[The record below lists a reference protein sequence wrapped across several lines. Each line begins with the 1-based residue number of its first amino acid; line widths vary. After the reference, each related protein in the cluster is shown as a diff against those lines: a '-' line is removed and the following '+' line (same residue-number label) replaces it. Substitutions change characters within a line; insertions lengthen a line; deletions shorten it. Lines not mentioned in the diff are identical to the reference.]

1 MPGYLKI
8 PQNKLFRVSITSFI
22 LLTSLILLYMLLGR
36 PVFKY
41 SNNLKAEFKS
51 AQDKLSE
58 SEGLIRNFPN
68 PQKEMGE
75 LEKKAQELRNMG
87 ASTKQLPRL
96 IQSLAMPA
104 NNLNIN
110 VSSIRPR
117 DDLKAENENLPAGV
131 TKIYVEVVMSC
142 SYQTLA
148 EYIKAV
154 NELPTNFIIERLTI
168 EKKEEEAEELDG
180 ETKKTPEKNQEKPIE
195 LSANLLLSTYMIW
208 EI

>member
-8 PQNKLFRVSITSFI
+8 PQNKLFRVSITSSI
-22 LLTSLILLYMLLGR
+22 LLTALILLYMLLGR

-41 SNNLKAEFKS
+41 SNNLKAEFIS

-58 SEGLIRNFPN
+58 SERLIRNFPN

-168 EKKEEEAEELDG
+168 EKKEEDAGELDA
-180 ETKKTPEKNQEKPIE
+180 ETKKTPEKNQEKQIE

>member
-8 PQNKLFRVSITSFI
+8 PENKLFRVSLTSSI
-22 LLTSLILLYMLLGR
+22 LLTALILLYALLGR

-41 SNNLKAEFKS
+41 SDNLKAEFIS
-51 AQDKLSE
+51 TQEKLSE
-58 SEGLIRNFPN
+58 SERLIRNFPN

-96 IQSLAMPA
+96 IQSLALPA

-154 NELPTNFIIERLTI
+154 NELPTNFIIERLAI
-168 EKKEEEAEELDG
+168 EKKEEDAGELDA

>member
-1 MPGYLKI
+1 MPGYFKI
-8 PQNKLFRVSITSFI
+8 PENKLFRVSITSSI
-22 LLTSLILLYMLLGR
+22 LLTALILLYALLGR

-41 SNNLKAEFKS
+41 SDNLKAEFIS
-51 AQDKLSE
+51 TQEKLSE
-58 SEGLIRNFPN
+58 SERLIRNFPN

-96 IQSLAMPA
+96 IQSLALPA

-154 NELPTNFIIERLTI
+154 NELPTNFIIERLAI
-168 EKKEEEAEELDG
+168 EKKEEDAGELDA

>member
-8 PQNKLFRVSITSFI
+8 PQNKLFRVSITSSI
-22 LLTSLILLYMLLGR
+22 LLTALILLYMLLGR

-41 SNNLKAEFKS
+41 SDNLKAEFKS
-51 AQDKLSE
+51 TQDTLSE
-58 SEGLIRNFPN
+58 SERLIRNFPN

-168 EKKEEEAEELDG
+168 EKKEEDAGELDA
-180 ETKKTPEKNQEKPIE
+180 ETKKTPEKNQEKQIE

>member
-8 PQNKLFRVSITSFI
+8 PENKLFRVSITSSI
-22 LLTSLILLYMLLGR
+22 LLTALILLYALLGR

-41 SNNLKAEFKS
+41 SDNLKAEFIS
-51 AQDKLSE
+51 AQEKLSE
-58 SEGLIRNFPN
+58 SERLIRTFPN

-96 IQSLAMPA
+96 IQSLALPA

-154 NELPTNFIIERLTI
+154 NELPTNFIIERLAI
-168 EKKEEEAEELDG
+168 EKKEEDAGELDA

>member
-1 MPGYLKI
+1 MPGYFKI
-8 PQNKLFRVSITSFI
+8 PQNKLFRVSITSSILFI
-22 LLTSLILLYMLLGR
+22 VLILLYTLLGR
-36 PVFKY
+36 PVLKY
-41 SNNLKAEFKS
+41 SNRLKAEFKTS
-51 AQDKLSE
+51 QDNLSE
-58 SEGLIRNFPN
+58 SEKLIRNFPN

-96 IQSLAMPA
+96 IQSLAVPA

-117 DDLKAENENLPAGV
+117 DDLKPESESLPAGV
-131 TKIYVEVVMSC
+131 TKIYVEVSMSC
-142 SYQTLA
+142 TYQTMA

-154 NELPTNFIIERLTI
+154 NELPTNFIIERLAI
-168 EKKEEEAEELDG
+168 EKKEDEPEDFDS
-180 ETKKTPEKNQEKPIE
+180 ETKKTPEKTPEKSNE
-195 LSANLLLSTYMIW
+195 LNVNLLLSTYMIW

>member
-1 MPGYLKI
+1 MPGYFKI
-8 PQNKLFRVSITSFI
+8 PQNKLFRVSLTSSI
-22 LLTSLILLYMLLGR
+22 LLTVLILLYMLLGR

-41 SNNLKAEFKS
+41 SDNLKAEFKS
-51 AQDKLSE
+51 AQDTLSE
-58 SEGLIRNFPN
+58 SERLIRNFPN

-154 NELPTNFIIERLTI
+154 HELPTNFIIERLTI
-168 EKKEEEAEELDG
+168 EKKEEDAGELDA

>member
-8 PQNKLFRVSITSFI
+8 PENKLFRVSITSSI
-22 LLTSLILLYMLLGR
+22 LLTALILLYALLGR

-41 SNNLKAEFKS
+41 NNNLKAEFIS
-51 AQDKLSE
+51 AQEKLSE
-58 SEGLIRNFPN
+58 SERLIRTFPN

-154 NELPTNFIIERLTI
+154 NELPTNFIIERLAI
-168 EKKEEEAEELDG
+168 EKKEEDAGELDA

>member
-8 PQNKLFRVSITSFI
+8 PQNKLFRVSITSSI
-22 LLTSLILLYMLLGR
+22 LLTALILLYMLLGR

-41 SNNLKAEFKS
+41 SDSLKAEFIS
-51 AQDKLSE
+51 AQEKLSE
-58 SEGLIRNFPN
+58 SERLIRNFPN

-110 VSSIRPR
+110 VNSIRPR
-117 DDLKAENENLPAGV
+117 DDLKAEDENLPAGV

-154 NELPTNFIIERLTI
+154 NELPTNFIIERLTM
-168 EKKEEEAEELDG
+168 EKKEEGEGELDA
-180 ETKKTPEKNQEKPIE
+180 ETKKTPEKNQEKQIE

>member
-1 MPGYLKI
+1 MPGYFKI
-8 PQNKLFRVSITSFI
+8 PENKLFRVSITSSI
-22 LLTSLILLYMLLGR
+22 LLTALILLYALLGR

-41 SNNLKAEFKS
+41 NNNLKVEFIS
-51 AQDKLSE
+51 AQEKLSE
-58 SEGLIRNFPN
+58 SERLIRTFPN

-154 NELPTNFIIERLTI
+154 NELPTNFIIERLAI
-168 EKKEEEAEELDG
+168 EKKEEDAGELDA

>member
-8 PQNKLFRVSITSFI
+8 PENKLFRVSLTSSI
-22 LLTSLILLYMLLGR
+22 LLAALILLYALLGR

-41 SNNLKAEFKS
+41 SDNLKAEFIS
-51 AQDKLSE
+51 TQEKLSE
-58 SEGLIRNFPN
+58 SERLIRTFPN

-154 NELPTNFIIERLTI
+154 NELPTNFIIERLAI
-168 EKKEEEAEELDG
+168 EKKEEDAGELDA
-180 ETKKTPEKNQEKPIE
+180 ETKKTPEKNLEKPIE

>member
-8 PQNKLFRVSITSFI
+8 PENKLFRVSLTSSI
-22 LLTSLILLYMLLGR
+22 LLAALILLYALLGR

-41 SNNLKAEFKS
+41 SDNLKAEFIS
-51 AQDKLSE
+51 TQEKLSE
-58 SEGLIRNFPN
+58 SERLIRNFPN

-154 NELPTNFIIERLTI
+154 HELPTNFIIERLAI
-168 EKKEEEAEELDG
+168 EKKEEDAGELDA

>member
-8 PQNKLFRVSITSFI
+8 PENKLFRVSLTSSI
-22 LLTSLILLYMLLGR
+22 LLAALILLYALLGR

-41 SNNLKAEFKS
+41 SDNLKAEFIS
-51 AQDKLSE
+51 AQEKLSE
-58 SEGLIRNFPN
+58 SERLIRTFPN

-96 IQSLAMPA
+96 IQSLALPA

-154 NELPTNFIIERLTI
+154 NELPTNFIIERLAI
-168 EKKEEEAEELDG
+168 EKKEEDAGELDA

>member
-8 PQNKLFRVSITSFI
+8 PENKLFRVSLTSSI
-22 LLTSLILLYMLLGR
+22 LLAALILLYALLGR

-41 SNNLKAEFKS
+41 SDNLKAEFIS
-51 AQDKLSE
+51 TQEKLSE
-58 SEGLIRNFPN
+58 SERLIRNFPN

-154 NELPTNFIIERLTI
+154 NELPTNFIIERLAI
-168 EKKEEEAEELDG
+168 EKKEEDAGELDA

>member
-8 PQNKLFRVSITSFI
+8 PENKLFRVSLTSSI
-22 LLTSLILLYMLLGR
+22 LLAALILLYALLGR

-41 SNNLKAEFKS
+41 SDNLKAEFIS
-51 AQDKLSE
+51 AQEKLSE
-58 SEGLIRNFPN
+58 SERLIRTFPN

-154 NELPTNFIIERLTI
+154 NELPTNFIIERLAI
-168 EKKEEEAEELDG
+168 EKKEEDAGELDA

>member
-8 PQNKLFRVSITSFI
+8 PENKLFRVSLTSSI
-22 LLTSLILLYMLLGR
+22 LLAALILLYALLGR

-41 SNNLKAEFKS
+41 SDNLKAEFIS
-51 AQDKLSE
+51 TQEKLSE
-58 SEGLIRNFPN
+58 SERLIRNFPN

-96 IQSLAMPA
+96 IQSLALPA

-117 DDLKAENENLPAGV
+117 DDLKAENENLTAGV

-154 NELPTNFIIERLTI
+154 NELPTNFIIERLAI
-168 EKKEEEAEELDG
+168 EKKEEDAGELDA

>member
-154 NELPTNFIIERLTI
+154 HELPTNFIIERLTI
-168 EKKEEEAEELDG
+168 EKKEEDAGELDA

>member
-8 PQNKLFRVSITSFI
+8 PENKLFRVSLTSSI
-22 LLTSLILLYMLLGR
+22 LLAALILLYALLGR

-41 SNNLKAEFKS
+41 SDNLKAEFIS
-51 AQDKLSE
+51 TQEKLSE
-58 SEGLIRNFPN
+58 SERLIRNFPN

-96 IQSLAMPA
+96 IQSLALPA

-154 NELPTNFIIERLTI
+154 NELPTNFIIERLAI
-168 EKKEEEAEELDG
+168 EKKEEDAGELDA

>member
-8 PQNKLFRVSITSFI
+8 PENKLFRVSITSSI
-22 LLTSLILLYMLLGR
+22 LLTALILLYALLGR

-41 SNNLKAEFKS
+41 SDNLKAEFIS
-51 AQDKLSE
+51 TQEKLSE
-58 SEGLIRNFPN
+58 SERLIRNFPN

-96 IQSLAMPA
+96 IQSLALPA

-154 NELPTNFIIERLTI
+154 NELPTNFIIERLAI
-168 EKKEEEAEELDG
+168 EKKEEDAGELDA

>member
-1 MPGYLKI
+1 MPNYFKI
-8 PQNKLFRVSITSFI
+8 PENKLFRVSLTSSI
-22 LLTSLILLYMLLGR
+22 LLAALILLYALLGR

-41 SNNLKAEFKS
+41 SDNLKAEFIS
-51 AQDKLSE
+51 TQEKLSE
-58 SEGLIRNFPN
+58 SERLIRNFPN

-96 IQSLAMPA
+96 IQSLALPA

-154 NELPTNFIIERLTI
+154 NELPTNFIIERLAI
-168 EKKEEEAEELDG
+168 EKKEEDAGELDA

>member
-8 PQNKLFRVSITSFI
+8 PENKLFRVSITSSI
-22 LLTSLILLYMLLGR
+22 LLTALILLYALLGR

-41 SNNLKAEFKS
+41 SDNLKAEFIS
-51 AQDKLSE
+51 AQEKLSE
-58 SEGLIRNFPN
+58 SERLIRTFPN

-154 NELPTNFIIERLTI
+154 NELPTNFIIERLAI
-168 EKKEEEAEELDG
+168 EKKEEDAGELDA

>member
-8 PQNKLFRVSITSFI
+8 PQNKLLQLSLVFSI
-22 LLTSLILLYMLLGR
+22 LLAALALLYMFLGR

-41 SNNLKAEFKS
+41 SNDLKAEFIS
-51 AQDKLSE
+51 TQDKLSE
-58 SEGLIRNFPN
+58 SERLIRNFPN

-75 LEKKAQELRNMG
+75 LEKKAQELRDMG

-96 IQSLAMPA
+96 IQSLALPA

-110 VSSIRPR
+110 MSSIRPR
-117 DDLKAENENLPAGV
+117 EDLKADNENLPAGV
-131 TKIYVEVVMSC
+131 TKIYVEVTMSC

-154 NELPTNFIIERLTI
+154 HELPTNFIIERLTI
-168 EKKEEEAEELDG
+168 EKKNESGESGA
-180 ETKKTPEKNQEKPIE
+180 ETKKTSEKNQEKPVE
-195 LSANLLLSTYMIW
+195 LNINLLLSTYMIW

>member
-22 LLTSLILLYMLLGR
+22 LLAALILFYMLLGR

-41 SNNLKAEFKS
+41 SNNLKTEFKS

-58 SEGLIRNFPN
+58 SERLIRNFPN

-117 DDLKAENENLPAGV
+117 DDLKAENENLPTGV

-154 NELPTNFIIERLTI
+154 NELPTNFIIERLAI
-168 EKKEEEAEELDG
+168 EKEEDAGELDA
-180 ETKKTPEKNQEKPIE
+180 ETKKTPEKNQEKQIE

>member
-8 PQNKLFRVSITSFI
+8 PENKLFRVSITSSI
-22 LLTSLILLYMLLGR
+22 LLTALILLYALLGR

-41 SNNLKAEFKS
+41 SDNLKAEFIS
-51 AQDKLSE
+51 TQEKLSE
-58 SEGLIRNFPN
+58 SERLIRNFPN

-154 NELPTNFIIERLTI
+154 NELPTNFIIERLAI
-168 EKKEEEAEELDG
+168 EKKEEDAGELDA

>member
-8 PQNKLFRVSITSFI
+8 PQNKLFQVSLTSSI
-22 LLTSLILLYMLLGR
+22 LLTALILLYVLLGR

-41 SNNLKAEFKS
+41 SDNLKAEFIS
-51 AQDKLSE
+51 TQEKLSE
-58 SEGLIRNFPN
+58 SERLIRNFPN

-104 NNLNIN
+104 NNLNLN

-117 DDLKAENENLPAGV
+117 DDLKADNENLPAGV

-154 NELPTNFIIERLTI
+154 HELPTNFIIERLTI
-168 EKKEEEAEELDG
+168 EKKEEDAGELDA

>member
-1 MPGYLKI
+1 MPGYFKI
-8 PQNKLFRVSITSFI
+8 PQNKLLQVSLVFSI
-22 LLTSLILLYMLLGR
+22 LLAALILLYMFLGR

-41 SNNLKAEFKS
+41 SNDLKAEFIS

-58 SEGLIRNFPN
+58 SERLIRNFPN

-75 LEKKAQELRNMG
+75 LEKKAQELRDMG

-96 IQSLAMPA
+96 IQSLALPA

-117 DDLKAENENLPAGV
+117 EDLKADNENLPAGV

-154 NELPTNFIIERLTI
+154 NELPTNFIIERLAI
-168 EKKEEEAEELDG
+168 EKKAEESRESDA
-180 ETKKTPEKNQEKPIE
+180 ETKKTPEKNQEKPVE
-195 LSANLLLSTYMIW
+195 LNINLLLSTYMIW

>member
-1 MPGYLKI
+1 MPGYFKI
-8 PQNKLFRVSITSFI
+8 PENKLFRVSITSSI
-22 LLTSLILLYMLLGR
+22 LLTALILLYALLGR

-41 SNNLKAEFKS
+41 SDNLKAEFIS
-51 AQDKLSE
+51 AQEKLSE
-58 SEGLIRNFPN
+58 SERLIRTFPN

-154 NELPTNFIIERLTI
+154 NELPTNFIIERLAI
-168 EKKEEEAEELDG
+168 EKKEEDAGELDA

>member
-1 MPGYLKI
+1 MPGYFKI
-8 PQNKLFRVSITSFI
+8 PQNKLFRVSLTSSI
-22 LLTSLILLYMLLGR
+22 LLTVLILLYVLLGR

-41 SNNLKAEFKS
+41 SDNLKAEFIS
-51 AQDKLSE
+51 TQEKLSE
-58 SEGLIRNFPN
+58 SERLIRNFPN

-154 NELPTNFIIERLTI
+154 HELPTNFIIERLTV
-168 EKKEEEAEELDG
+168 EKKEEDAGELDA